1 MVEVK
6 VEQGGQERGAN
17 LEWYHPRVLLPPPP
31 LPLQMVRTTKF
42 LGVDLDFDHGM
53 SFQ

>member
-1 MVEVK
+1 MVEVV

-17 LEWYHPRVLLPPPP
+17 LEWYHPRVLLPQP
-31 LPLQMVRTTKF
+31 LLQLVRTTEF